1 MKAGLCMALAFLS
14 LAAIA
19 EADVVSLKNG
29 DRVTGA
35 LVNVK
40 DGNLDLKS
48 DLLGDLTIP
57 LKQVASFSTEKP
69 VAVVVKG
76 QTQPAEGQLS
86 LEPSGD
92 WQVTAAGKSQTIAA
106 AQVGVIMPAE
116 AYQKLVGTS
125 PKLWQAWTGSA
136 GLGYALQ
143 RGNQQTNTFSTNL
156 SAFRERPETPVFQRH
171 WRTNYTLTALLA
183 HATEDGSTIT
193 SNTFT
198 TNLRQDY
205 LFTPNDFVFGF
216 FEFDHIGPS
225 GLYLRQSYGGGY
237 GHDVI
242 KTSRTTF
249 SLLGGLDYVHEKFF
263 DGSSDESAEALAGEK
278 LGIQFTERVRLDH
291 NLNFYPD
298 LSNGGQYRF
307 DTTTTLSAKLNTK
320 FSLNAGVI
328 DLYLSNPP
336 PGNRKNNVSFTT
348 GIGYTF

>member
-1 MKAGLCMALAFLS
+1 MKATLCTALALLS
-14 LAAIA
+14 IAALA

-48 DLLGDLTIP
+48 DVLGDLTIP

-69 VAVVVKG
+69 VAVMVKG

-92 WQVTAAGKSQTIAA
+92 WQVTAAGKTQTIAA
-106 AQVGVIMPAE
+106 ARVDVIMPAE
-116 AYQKLVGTS
+116 AYQTLVGTS
-125 PKLWQAWTGSA
+125 PKLWQAWKGSA
-136 GLGYALQ
+136 GLGYSIQ
-143 RGNQQTNTFSTNL
+143 RGNQQTSNFSTTL
-156 SAFRERPETPVFQRH
+156 SAVRERPEAPVFQRH
-171 WRTNYTLTALLA
+171 WRTNYTLTTLLA
-183 HATEDGSTIT
+183 HASQNGSSVT

-205 LFTPNDFVFGF
+205 LFSPDNFVFGF
-216 FEFDHIGPS
+216 FEFDHVATQ
-225 GLYLRQSYGGGY
+225 GLYLRQTYGGGY

-242 KTSRTTF
+242 KTSRTLF

-263 DGSSDESAEALAGEK
+263 DGSFDSSVEALAGEK
-278 LGIQFTERVRLDH
+278 LGMQLSQRLRLDH
-291 NLNFYPD
+291 DLNFYPN

-307 DTTTTLSAKLNTK
+307 DTSTTLAAKLSNK

-336 PGNRKNNVSFTT
+336 PGNQKNNVTFTT